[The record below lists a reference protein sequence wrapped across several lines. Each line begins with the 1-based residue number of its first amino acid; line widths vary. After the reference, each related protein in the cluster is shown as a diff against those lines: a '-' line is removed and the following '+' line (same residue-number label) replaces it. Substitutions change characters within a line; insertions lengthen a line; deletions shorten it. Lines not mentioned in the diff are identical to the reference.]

1 MYISSS
7 TCPVMVEVKSIL
19 VLGWKLIVDS
29 CPLIVEHWPHIVTGT
44 INGEGFLY
52 IARILVSFL
61 DTIYVH

>member
-1 MYISSS
+1 
-7 TCPVMVEVKSIL
+7 MVELKSIL